1 MAGQGTLA
9 HYFPGASE
17 SPKLPSCKHSGVR
30 RMERINLSVKPD
42 HILALTKFR
51 TPIVAI
57 EELVWNALDANAT
70 KVDVKLSYNSMDGLD
85 RITVS
90 DNGDGIPLSESRT
103 AFKNIGGSPK
113 LQAKPTRLG
122 RRPHGKSGRG
132 RLKAFGLGHTVK
144 WTSIYKDDGKAF
156 RFSVTSHKSTI
167 DTFEIGDPIPLE
179 GDQHGVTV
187 EVMSI
192 DGSFHSL
199 RDSKASATALAHR
212 LALYMSQYPGI
223 TITYDGVK
231 VDPSVGQAHKATYKF
246 PIKLS
251 EFESYP
257 AELSVIEWSYP
268 TDRALYLCDRDG
280 FARDQRN
287 VGIQAKGWEFTTYLK
302 CELVEK
308 LDEDSA
314 FVLDELHPSVKA
326 ITDAA
331 RDALRTHFRKRERSR
346 ASDLVNQWQAEQIY
360 PYAII
365 SADPIET
372 ARREVFDVCAV
383 NVHEYLPDFENLDR
397 KNKLLTF
404 KLIKQGLEANPS
416 SLQTILR
423 EVLALPQEKQDDLA
437 RLLERTKLSAI
448 INAAKIIV
456 DRLNFL
462 ASMDDLLFGEFKPD
476 LNEPRQLHP
485 IIANEMWVFG
495 EQYAI
500 GADEKSLKNVLLS
513 HIKILGREEL
523 VTDVK
528 TVKDLD
534 GRDRYLDL
542 LLYRQYP
549 QTVQGQ
555 FEHLVVELKAPRVPL
570 GKKEISQI
578 EEYAYAIE
586 CDDRFDTNTTR
597 WTFLLI
603 GNGLDDFARSKCQS
617 SDRKPGHLKAGRV
630 EIWVRPWADLLADT
644 KWRYE
649 FFRKR
654 LEYEAS
660 GEDAMG
666 YLREKYSQYF
676 PDADSETPQA
686 PATNG
691 EAKAKQAKPKQKPAK
706 KKPKRA

>member
-1 MAGQGTLA
+1 
-9 HYFPGASE
+9 
-17 SPKLPSCKHSGVR
+17 
-30 RMERINLSVKPD
+30 MERINLSVKPD

-51 TPIVAI
+51 TPIVAV

-70 KVDVKLSYNSMDGLD
+70 KIDVRLSYNSMDGLD
-85 RITVS
+85 RITVI

-144 WTSIYKDDGKAF
+144 WTSTYEDDGKAF
-156 RFSVTSHKSTI
+156 RFTVTSHKSTI
-167 DTFEIGDPIPLE
+167 DSFEIGDPIPLK
-179 GDQHGVTV
+179 GGQHGVTV
-187 EVMSI
+187 EVMSL
-192 DGSFHSL
+192 DGTFPSL
-199 RDSKASATALAHR
+199 RDNKTSATALAHR
-212 LALYMSQYPGI
+212 LALYLNQYPGI
-223 TITYDGVK
+223 AITYDGVK
-231 VDPSVGQAHKATYKF
+231 VDPGVGQAHKETYKF
-246 PIKLS
+246 PIKVS
-251 EFESYP
+251 DFESYD
-257 AELSVIEWSYP
+257 AELSVIEWNYP

-287 VGIQAKGWEFTTYLK
+287 VGIQAKGWEFTAYLK

-308 LDEDSA
+308 LDEENA
-314 FVLDELHPSVKA
+314 LGLEELHPSVKA
-326 ITDAA
+326 LTDSA
-331 RDALRTHFRKRERSR
+331 RDALCTHFRKRERSR

-383 NVHEYLPDFENLDR
+383 HVHEYLPDFENLDR

-404 KLIKQGLEANPS
+404 KLIQQGLEANPS

-437 RLLERTKLSAI
+437 KLLERTKLSAI

-462 ASMDDLLFGEFKPD
+462 CSMDDLLFGEFNPN

-485 IIANEMWVFG
+485 IIASEMWLFG

-500 GADEKSLKNVLLS
+500 GADEQSLNSVLTAHLG
-513 HIKILGREEL
+513 ILGRQQI
-523 VTDVK
+523 VTDSKYV
-528 TVKDLD
+528 TDLD

-549 QTVQGQ
+549 QSTPGQ
-555 FEHLVVELKAPRVPL
+555 FEHLVVELKRPSVRL

-578 EEYAYAIE
+578 EEYAYAIDA
-586 CDDRFDTNTTR
+586 DDRFDKNTTR
-597 WTFLLI
+597 WTFLLV
-603 GNGLDDFARSKCQS
+603 GNGLDSFAQNKCQS
-617 SDRKPGHLKAGRV
+617 TDRKPGHIQAGRV
-630 EIWVRPWADLLADT
+630 NIWVRPWADLLAEA

-649 FFRKR
+649 FFRSR
-654 LEYEAS
+654 LEYEATT
-660 GEDAMG
+660 EDAMG

-676 PDADSETPQA
+676 PDAESSIAPQS
-686 PATNG
+686 PASGNG
-691 EAKAKQAKPKQKPAK
+691 EPKAAKAKKQQPARK
-706 KKPKRA
+706 KSKRA